1 MKNEQDKGLTLVEV
15 LLAVGVGIIV
25 STLLLVIMV
34 NSAGLFYKESSKLQE
49 GLNTNDALARVR
61 ASIKE
66 SSSVAASYT
75 SGTTTYTSSATQI
88 VLKIPSVDSS
98 GNIIANTFDY
108 TIFFLEQT
116 KFRYKLIPNSQSS
129 RKSQDQIFSTSVD
142 NLTIKYLDSQNPPSE
157 VAPTSAKKI
166 KLALRL
172 KQKNG
177 QDIEQITATSE
188 ANLRND

>member
-1 MKNEQDKGLTLVEV
+1 MRSRGLTVVEV
-15 LLAVGVGIIV
+15 LLAAGVGAVV
-25 STLLLVIMV
+25 SSLLLVIMI

-49 GLNTNDALARVR
+49 GLNINDALARVR

-66 SSSVAASYT
+66 SSSVVASY
-75 SGTTTYTSSATQI
+75 SFDSTTYTSSVTQI
-88 VLKIPSVDSS
+88 VLKIPSIDSS

-108 TIFFLEQT
+108 TIFYLDQT

-166 KLALRL
+166 KLTLRL

-177 QDIEQITATSE
+177 PDIEQITATSE

>member
-1 MKNEQDKGLTLVEV
+1 MRGRGFTLVEV
-15 LLAVGVGIIV
+15 LLAAGIGVIA

-34 NSAGLFYKESSKLQE
+34 NSTGLYFKESSKLQE

-66 SSSVAASYT
+66 SNSVAASYT
-75 SGTTTYTSSATQI
+75 SGTTTYTSSTTQI
-88 VLKIPSVDSS
+88 VLKSPSIDSS
-98 GNIIANTFDY
+98 GNIISNTFDY
-108 TIFFLEQT
+108 TVFFLDQT
-116 KFRYKLIPNSQSS
+116 KLRFKLFPNSLSS
-129 RKSQDQIFSTSVD
+129 RKSQDQIFSTFVD
-142 NLTIKYLDSQNPPSE
+142 SLNFKYLDSQNPPSE

-177 QDIEQITATSE
+177 LDIEVITATSE